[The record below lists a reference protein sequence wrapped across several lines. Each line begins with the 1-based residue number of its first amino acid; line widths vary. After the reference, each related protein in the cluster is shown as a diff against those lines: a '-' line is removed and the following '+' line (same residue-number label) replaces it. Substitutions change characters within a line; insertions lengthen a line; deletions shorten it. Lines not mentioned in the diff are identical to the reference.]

1 MPDSTTIQPPLDPD
15 RAARIRSVVESV
27 LQQRGRGEAV
37 SDESVLASHAD
48 LLPEL
53 ARELGLLSILQRAR
67 DAAISRS
74 GVRQIPSAT
83 ASDASSTDRANPTL
97 PPAPGGYSFVREIHR
112 GGQGVV
118 FEGIQNNTGRRV
130 AIKVRRG
137 GLFSGTRDIERF
149 EREVDILAQL
159 DHPCIVRIIDTGI
172 RHGDPYF
179 VMDYVDG
186 EPLDDFLSR
195 HTLDSHELVALF
207 ARIVEAVNAA
217 HLQGVM
223 HRDLKPDNILIESV
237 PGKPPEP
244 RLLDF
249 GLARLTTEDVSTPHT
264 ITGQFVG
271 SLPWASPEQTEG
283 VQSRIDLRTDIY
295 SLGVILFF
303 MLTGSMP
310 YNTNGLLP
318 EIISTIR
325 NVAPMRP
332 SALRK
337 SIPADLDVITLRCL
351 AKEPARRYQS
361 ASELLDDL
369 RRFTAQLPIAA
380 RSPSIVYQL
389 SLFARRNRAA
399 ALGLIAVC
407 LALAV
412 GFTSTL
418 LQLRQTRLAELD
430 AVLARNAA
438 EESQH
443 LAEAQA
449 YETSMAAA
457 EAAFS
462 AGDAP
467 LLLQRLSA
475 APEHLRGWEWN
486 HALRRAGE
494 DVLLLDPDPDNTAC
508 RRVSAVPGKLFA
520 AIWEKSTVRAWND
533 AGDRILWTINLQ
545 QDIREVQC
553 ARRAD
558 RILAITTTNAVVLSS
573 IDGSII
579 TSIPITHPGVITS
592 LSHGSSIRQSE
603 LSAGALSDDGT
614 RLITLQSQPNLQM
627 FDATT
632 GTLLYEIA
640 CKTPPTCVTFSPDG
654 LLLALFCYDT
664 IEIRSAADGSLINS
678 WNKPP
683 WDFST
688 PGHNGSF
695 TFDGR
700 QLVCALTQLIA
711 IFDVPSGA
719 VRYSFR
725 IPFTCTDVAVAPSAR
740 QLAATTTYGTVITF
754 DLSRPLVYQ
763 SFLGGPRYGSS
774 LAYLD
779 ESRLLTSAFTSAQPR
794 IWNTDQRRALHI
806 INSTGFLKIAFDSSE
821 NSLRIASTRNQIIRE
836 LSTHISTTVPLPPDI
851 KRIRAYDRSGTL
863 ALTLD
868 QNNIPRLTNTTDHST
883 LWADTAPAEGILL
896 GSFSDADVNLLAQ
909 MDRTG
914 VLKLRRTRDG
924 TIIRT
929 ENVQNGVAITM
940 NPRGTHLAWLTN
952 DGLISVMNTAPGG
965 TITTIPTT
973 IPAPWSIALSDDGS
987 RVAIVGRGSVF
998 IASVS
1003 NPQDQQTII
1012 SGDSALSAIV
1022 FSPDGTRLAVG
1033 GDNKIV
1039 NILDAATGAELLL
1052 LRDAGGPINAL
1063 VWSDSGR
1070 YLAAAAGAG
1079 GGNAQVVIW
1088 DGAPTPFPEFIPTG
1102 PAKRAPALATVPASK
1117 PTTDT
1122 SSPR

>member
-1 MPDSTTIQPPLDPD
+1 MPDSTTIPLPVDPD

-27 LQQRGRGEAV
+27 LQKRDQGQLV
-37 SDESVLASHAD
+37 SDESVLAAHAD

-83 ASDASSTDRANPTL
+83 SSDIAPADRSNQPL

-195 HTLDSHELVALF
+195 HTLDPHALVALF

-223 HRDLKPDNILIESV
+223 HRDLKPDNILIETV

-337 SIPADLDVITLRCL
+337 AIAADLDVITLRCL

-361 ASELLDDL
+361 SSELLDDL
-369 RRFTAQLPIAA
+369 RRFAAQLPITA

-399 ALGLIAVC
+399 ALGLVAVAIA
-407 LALAV
+407 LTV
-412 GFTSTL
+412 GFTTTV
-418 LQLRQTRLAELD
+418 LQLRQTRIAERD

-438 EESQH
+438 EEIQH
-443 LAEAQA
+443 RAEIQA

-457 EAAFS
+457 EAAFA

-467 LLLQRLSA
+467 LLLQRLSS
-475 APEHLRGWEWN
+475 APEHLRSWEWN

-494 DVLLLDPDPDNTAC
+494 DVFLLEPDPDNTAC

-553 ARRAD
+553 ARRAE
-558 RILAITTTNAVVLSS
+558 RILAITTTNAVILSS
-573 IDGSII
+573 VDGSII
-579 TSIPITHPGVITS
+579 TSIPITHPGIITS
-592 LSHGSSIRQSE
+592 LSHGSSIRRSE
-603 LSAGALSDDGT
+603 ISAGAMSDDGT
-614 RLITLQSQPNLQM
+614 RLIIMQTQPNLQM
-627 FDATT
+627 FDLAT
-632 GTLLYEIA
+632 GTMLYEIA
-640 CKTPPTCVTFSPDG
+640 CKTAPTCVVFSPDG
-654 LLLALFCYDT
+654 SLLAIFGYDT

-688 PGHNGSF
+688 PGHNAVF
-695 TFDGR
+695 TDDGK

-719 VRYSFR
+719 VRYSLR
-725 IPFTCTDVAVAPSAR
+725 VPFTCTDIAVAPSAR
-740 QLAATTTYGTVITF
+740 QIAATTTSGTVITF

-779 ESRLLTSAFTSAQPR
+779 ETRLLTSAFTSAQPR

-806 INSTGFLKIAFDSSE
+806 IDSTGFLKIAFDPAE
-821 NSLRIASTRNQIIRE
+821 KSLRIGSTRDQIIRD
-836 LSTHISTTVPLPPDI
+836 LNTHTNAKTPLPPDV
-851 KRIRAYDRSGTL
+851 KRIRMYDRSGTL

-868 QNNIPRLTNTTDHST
+868 QNNIPRLINTTDGSVV
-883 LWADTAPAEGILL
+883 WADTAAAEGILL
-896 GSFSDADVNLLAQ
+896 GACSDPENNLLAQ

-914 VLKLRRTRDG
+914 ALKLRHLRDG
-924 TIIRT
+924 KIIRT
-929 ENVQNGVAITM
+929 ENVIDGVAIAM

-952 DGLISVMNTAPGG
+952 DGLISVMNTAPNS

-973 IPAPWSIALSDDGS
+973 IPAPWSIAISDDGS
-987 RVAIVGRGSVF
+987 QVAIVGRGSVF

-1003 NPQDQQTII
+1003 NPQNQQTII
-1012 SGDSALSAIV
+1012 SGDSSLSAIA
-1022 FSPDGTRLAVG
+1022 FSPDGSRLAIG

-1039 NILDAATGAELLL
+1039 NLLDAKTGAELLL

-1063 VWSDSGR
+1063 VWSNSGR

-1088 DGAPTPFPEFIPTG
+1088 DGAPTPFPDFIPTG
-1102 PAKRAPALATVPASK
+1102 PAKRAPAPATVTSPQ